1 MNLTD
6 EGSLESQTL
15 LEEISKI
22 NKGEKS
28 VE

>member
-6 EGSLESQTL
+6 EGSLESQNL